1 MKTITKELNLL
12 DIEDIEKAVSKSMNR
27 EVKIGEIDCT
37 LTYCIPS
44 DTNIPNGMFLDFW
57 VKIKPN
63 DFGTAGSFELF
74 GSDTFSGLY
83 LNVKKISLSEPWL
96 PVEEMFGFN
105 VSAFKSFEILHD
117 LSPNKP
123 DAVQTIILDFEP

>member
-44 DTNIPNGMFLDFW
+44 DTNMPDIMLLDFE
-57 VKIKPN
+57 IESELLLPQDLFEENSEFDCYPN
-63 DFGTAGSFELF
+63 Y
-74 GSDTFSGLY
+74 Y
-83 LNVKKISLSEPWL
+83 LDGKKLSLSEPWL
-96 PVEEMFGFN
+96 PVEEIFSFD
-105 VSAFKSFEILHD
+105 VSAFKSFEISHD
-117 LSPNKP
+117 LSPNEPGAGKIKN
-123 DAVQTIILDFEP
+123 IIIRR